1 MITSV
6 KMKKF
11 AILFMLAIVC
21 AGIGTVSAQS
31 FQEVVYLK
39 NGSIIRGLIV
49 EQIPNKSL
57 KIQMADGSIFVY
69 EMTDVEKITK
79 EQITNRPVR
88 STFTTDTSTS
98 GVFQN
103 GRGPQKGYRGFVD
116 LGYTI
121 GTGDF
126 GLDRIEFS
134 TTHGYQIL
142 PCLFAGAGVGVHY
155 YFDAEAVEIP
165 IFADLRADLL
175 KHSVCP
181 FIDMKIGYTVHE
193 DTGFYFN
200 PMVGVRFAVGA
211 KSAVN
216 FGIGYTMQRIEYRYV
231 SGGYSIPDS
240 FNCGGFSIKL
250 GFEF

>member
-1 MITSV
+1 M
-6 KMKKF
+6 
-11 AILFMLAIVC
+11 
-21 AGIGTVSAQS
+21 
-31 FQEVVYLK
+31 
-39 NGSIIRGLIV
+39 
-49 EQIPNKSL
+49 
-57 KIQMADGSIFVY
+57 
-69 EMTDVEKITK
+69 
-79 EQITNRPVR
+79 
-88 STFTTDTSTS
+88 
-98 GVFQN
+98 
-103 GRGPQKGYRGFVD
+103 
-116 LGYTI
+116 
-121 GTGDF
+121 
-126 GLDRIEFS
+126 
-134 TTHGYQIL
+134 
-142 PCLFAGAGVGVHY
+142 HY